1 MAPADPPALQGLK
14 SDLNLGGHQNVQ
26 AVHPRA
32 TMSVPRRTPSM
43 APTHHPGQ
51 GRHRTRKGDKL
62 HFQTCQG
69 GRINCKSKD
78 NVMIL
83 LGVKIIMYACLCFI
97 HQPCEISINY
107 ICKLTMFTPIY
118 CWITTHKNPVQ
129 LLVSLTNHSRYMK
142 LPYGEQQICPGE
154 ALFSILWGHATLL

>member
-1 MAPADPPALQGLK
+1 
-14 SDLNLGGHQNVQ
+14 
-26 AVHPRA
+26 
-32 TMSVPRRTPSM
+32 M

-83 LGVKIIMYACLCFI
+83 LGVRIIMYACLCFI

-107 ICKLTMFTPIY
+107 ICKLTMYTPIY
-118 CWITTHKNPVQ
+118 CQITTHKNPVQ

-154 ALFSILWGHATLL
+154 ALFSILWEHATLLQQPPQHPWLTSSHFKYPWSSTILKTQMETSRNKQLKSCN